1 MKLKLFSFFHLNLA
15 YSAIETHQYKTVI
28 DKCYWPLLRI
38 AKRRQLPFGF
48 EVSAWTLETIAKID
62 PEWIETLRDLVANGP
77 CEFIGCGYAQVIGPL
92 VPAAVNE
99 ANFRLGMLRYEELL
113 GLRPKI
119 ALLNEQAYAA
129 GLVPLYREAGYEAL
143 IMEWNNPAREH
154 PEWDEEWSY
163 LPQFAKDCD
172 GGALP
177 LIWNKSIS
185 FQKFQ
190 RYVHGEIELD
200 EYLDYV
206 HSYTSS
212 SIRAFPLYGNDVE
225 VFDFRPGRY
234 MTEAPLSADGEWK
247 RIDTLYAAIQ
257 QSDDLECIA
266 VSNVLNLMNI
276 AGAGNYLQLESAAQP
291 VPVKKQSKY
300 NLLRWAVSGRDD
312 LGINTRCWKIY
323 DALQASDKD
332 EDADWMELCYLW
344 SSDFRTHITELR
356 WQEYLE
362 RLKTFEARWVCTDQ
376 ALVSFGLLPAVSPN
390 KDNGITIKRAG
401 RFIEFKGHRFNLR
414 LNCLRGLAL
423 ESLIDATIS
432 SSPLCGTLEHGYY
445 DDIQWGADYFSGH
458 LIFESPG
465 RHKITDLILVEPM
478 VTWVEGGVVVSA
490 TIQTTLGVIE
500 KSWLIDEAAGRVVL
514 SYKLHWKDIGLGSL
528 RLGHITLNPEVFEE
542 SSLAF
547 SSHNGGN
554 DSDKFPLIG
563 TDFDHGRPVS
573 FLISANHTV
582 GMTEGVVEIGDKN
595 CSLRIE
601 VNKAQAA
608 TVGLVTHRK
617 VRDMYFCR
625 LALSVKELDDTC
637 REGDGWPI
645 AIEMEI
651 SCQ

>member
-1 MKLKLFSFFHLNLA
+1 MNLKLYSFFHLNLA
-15 YSAIETHQYKTVI
+15 YSAIEADQYKTVI
-28 DKCYWPLLRI
+28 DKCYWPLLRL
-38 AKRRQLPFGF
+38 AKSRELPFGF
-48 EVSAWTLETIAKID
+48 EVSAWTLETITKID
-62 PEWIETLRDLVANGP
+62 PEWTETLRDLVTKGP

-92 VPAAVNE
+92 VPTAVNE

-113 GLRPKI
+113 GLRPKV
-119 ALLNEQAYAA
+119 ALVNEQAYAA
-129 GLVPLYREAGYEAL
+129 GLVPLYREAGYETL
-143 IMEWNNPAREH
+143 IMEWDNPAREH

-163 LPQFAKDCD
+163 LPQFLKGSD
-172 GGALP
+172 GRVLS

-190 RYVHGEIELD
+190 RYVHGEINLG
-200 EYLDYV
+200 EYLAYV
-206 HSYTSS
+206 RSHTST

-234 MTEAPLSADGEWK
+234 KTESPLNKDGEWQ
-247 RIDTLYAAIQ
+247 RIDALYAALQ
-257 QSDDLECIA
+257 QSDDLEC
-266 VSNVLNLMNI
+266 VKTSSVLNLMNI
-276 AGAGNYLQLESAAQP
+276 AGAGNDLQLESAAQP

-300 NLLRWAVSGRDD
+300 NLLRWAVTGRDD

-323 DALQASDKD
+323 TAMQASAKA
-332 EDADWMELCYLW
+332 EDSDWIELCYLW

-362 RLKTFEARWVCTDQ
+362 RLKTFETRWECVDQ
-376 ALVSFGLLPAVSPN
+376 ASVSFGSLPAVLPN
-390 KDNGITIKRAG
+390 KDSGMAVKRVG
-401 RFIEFKGHRFNLR
+401 RFIEFKGHRFTVR

-423 ESLIDATIS
+423 ETLIDVTVS

-465 RHKITDLILVEPM
+465 RHKITDLTIVEPM
-478 VTWVEGGVVVSA
+478 VTWVEGGAVVSA
-490 TIQTTLGVIE
+490 TIETTLGVIE
-500 KSWLIDEAAGRVVL
+500 KSWLIDEAIGRVVL

-554 DSDKFPLIG
+554 DFEEFPLMG
-563 TDFDHGRPVS
+563 TDFDHGRAVS
-573 FLISANHTV
+573 FLISANHAV
-582 GMTEGVVEIGDKN
+582 GMTEGMVEIGDKTR
-595 CSLRIE
+595 SLRIE

-617 VRDMYFCR
+617 VRDQYFCR
-625 LALSVKELDDTC
+625 LALSVQELDDTC
-637 REGDGWPI
+637 RESDGWPI